1 MTIFSAL
8 KASNLIQSLETMGP
22 AVTLEKSLSSVLIPL
37 EILQPCHLATF
48 IGTAAYHGVHSVIAL
63 RVGHECFAKLVHLLV
78 FQFLKTDLV
87 NVRQGLNRNRRR
99 LTTKREGNNLRHFVA
114 MRHLVPD
121 LSTIVAG
128 DHNLVM
134 SKIENGIRGLVN
146 TFLPIL
152 GSMSAGPGSS
162 NLG

>member
-1 MTIFSAL
+1 M
-8 KASNLIQSLETMGP
+8 
-22 AVTLEKSLSSVLIPL
+22 
-37 EILQPCHLATF
+37 
-48 IGTAAYHGVHSVIAL
+48 
-63 RVGHECFAKLVHLLV
+63 
-78 FQFLKTDLV
+78 
-87 NVRQGLNRNRRR
+87 
-99 LTTKREGNNLRHFVA
+99 A

-128 DHNLVM
+128 DYNLVM
-134 SKIENGIRGLVN
+134 SKIENEIKGLDN

>member
-1 MTIFSAL
+1 MFCLAR
-8 KASNLIQSLETMGP
+8 SLAG
-22 AVTLEKSLSSVLIPL
+22 LSIP
-37 EILQPCHLATF
+37 
-48 IGTAAYHGVHSVIAL
+48 
-63 RVGHECFAKLVHLLV
+63 
-78 FQFLKTDLV
+78 KTDLV
-87 NVRQGLNRNRRR
+87 KVRKGLNRNGQR
-99 LTTKREGNNLRHFVA
+99 LTTEREGNLRHFVA

-134 SKIENGIRGLVN
+134 SKIENGIKGLDN

>member
-1 MTIFSAL
+1 M
-8 KASNLIQSLETMGP
+8 
-22 AVTLEKSLSSVLIPL
+22 
-37 EILQPCHLATF
+37 
-48 IGTAAYHGVHSVIAL
+48 
-63 RVGHECFAKLVHLLV
+63 
-78 FQFLKTDLV
+78 
-87 NVRQGLNRNRRR
+87 NVRQGLNRNRQR
-99 LTTKREGNNLRHFVA
+99 LTTKREGNLRHFVA

-128 DHNLVM
+128 DHDLVM
-134 SKIENGIRGLVN
+134 SDVENGIKGLDN